1 MNVKEVLESLG
12 YSPKENGSSYQCT
25 PLYRE
30 SDSLTVL
37 SVDKNTGL
45 WYDFKEDIG
54 GKLEKLVKLTLK
66 SSYEDAK
73 KYLSN
78 KDYKDEPVNEEAEI
92 EYVKKWPKEY
102 LLKLNKNH
110 YYWNKRGVSSSTL
123 SLFEGGVTDNG
134 RMAHRYVFP
143 IFDEGKN
150 IIGFSGR
157 DLIKSDIRP
166 KWKIIGSK
174 KDFNYPFF
182 LNKDIIINSEQVILV
197 ESIGDMLAL
206 WENGIKNTLV
216 VFGLKVHKKIL
227 KTLLCCSPKD
237 IIISFNDDSAKSF
250 AGNNAALKTKTYL
263 ENYFDPNLIR
273 VGLPSIGKDF
283 GEMSKEEID
292 AWKKSLNIYQPA
304 E

>member
-1 MNVKEVLESLG
+1 MNVKEILESLG
-12 YSPKENGSSYQCT
+12 YSPKESGSSYQCT
-25 PLYRE
+25 PLYRD

-73 KYLSN
+73 KYLQN
-78 KDYKDEPVNEEAEI
+78 KDYKDQQVNDEAEI

-102 LLKLNKNH
+102 LSKLNKNH
-110 YYWNKRGVSSSTL
+110 YYWNKRGVSNKTL

-143 IFDEGKN
+143 IFDENKS

-157 DLIKSDIRP
+157 DLIKSDVRP
-166 KWKIIGSK
+166 KWKIIGWK
-174 KDFNYPFF
+174 RDFNYPFF
-182 LNKDIIINSEQVILV
+182 LNKDIIMDKEQIILV

-206 WENGIKNTLV
+206 WENGIANTLV

-237 IIISFNDDSAKSF
+237 IIIAFNDDSAKSF
-250 AGNNAALKTKTYL
+250 AGNNAALKAKTYL
-263 ENYFDPNLIR
+263 ENYFDSDIIR
-273 VGLPSIGKDF
+273 VGLPAVGKDF
-283 GEMSKEEID
+283 GEMEKKEID
-292 AWKKSLNIYQPA
+292 EWKKSLNIYQQA